1 MGVTVAAVGKAT
13 LAEEMPFAYKNVTD
27 VVDVMDRAGIA
38 KKVAR
43 LRPLGV
49 IKG

>member
-1 MGVTVAAVGKAT
+1 MGVFVMATGKGT
-13 LAEEMPFAYKNVTD
+13 LAEEMPAAYKNVSD
-27 VVDVMDRAGIA
+27 VVGVMDRAGIA
-38 KKVAR
+38 RKVAR